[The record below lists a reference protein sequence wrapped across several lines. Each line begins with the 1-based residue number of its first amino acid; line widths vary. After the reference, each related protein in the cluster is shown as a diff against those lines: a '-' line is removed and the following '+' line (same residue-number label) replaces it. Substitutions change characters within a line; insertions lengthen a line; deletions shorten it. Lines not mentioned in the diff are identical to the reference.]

1 MINMKAAVLK
11 GPYDINVTDT
21 ERPEIGND
29 QVLIRVKRCGI
40 CGSDI
45 HAYKGKHPDFI
56 IPVIPGHEF
65 SGVIEEVGSSV
76 KRVKEGDRVVVEPLK
91 VCGKCYYCRRGAY
104 NKCTNLKVLGAQAN
118 GAFAEYIAVDERWVY
133 RLPDNVSFEEGAMVE
148 PLAVAVH
155 AVKRANH
162 VGDNVLVLGSGTI
175 GLLLAQVLKIYGAS
189 EVIVTDIKDWKLN
202 LAKEFGAITVNPLK
216 DDLKEAIDRVTGGI
230 GVDSSFE
237 AVGNEETLNQALRYT
252 RKGGNVTIIGV
263 FEQRP
268 RIDIMEIVNKELEIH
283 GSLVYS
289 WGDFPKAIELIS
301 KRKVNVK
308 SLISKV
314 IPIDDI
320 KHAFDNIISNKENV
334 IKIQIEI

>member
-1 MINMKAAVLK
+1 MKAAVLK

-21 ERPEIGND
+21 ERPEIGDD

-56 IPVIPGHEF
+56 IPIIPGHEF

-104 NKCTNLKVLGAQAN
+104 NKCTNLKVLGAQVN

-162 VGDNVLVLGSGTI
+162 IGNNVLVLGSGTI

-237 AVGNEETLNQALRYT
+237 AVGNEETLN
-252 RKGGNVTIIGV
+252 
-263 FEQRP
+263 
-268 RIDIMEIVNKELEIH
+268 
-283 GSLVYS
+283 
-289 WGDFPKAIELIS
+289 
-301 KRKVNVK
+301 
-308 SLISKV
+308 
-314 IPIDDI
+314 
-320 KHAFDNIISNKENV
+320 
-334 IKIQIEI
+334 